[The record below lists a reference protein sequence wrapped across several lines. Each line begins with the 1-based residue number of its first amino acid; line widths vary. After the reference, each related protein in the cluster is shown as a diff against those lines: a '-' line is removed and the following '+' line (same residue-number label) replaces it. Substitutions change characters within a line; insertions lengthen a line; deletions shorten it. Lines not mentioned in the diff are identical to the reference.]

1 MRLYSDFA
9 DHRARQITADVIA
22 LTLIALW
29 IWLGVTVFTL
39 IESLA
44 DFGVQ
49 MEQAGAGFRE
59 TMTEVGENL
68 GGVPVIGGGIRVPF
82 DGASQAGGALE
93 AAGQSQQDAVLQ
105 LAVVLGVGIAALPI
119 LMILALWLIPRVR
132 FVRKSSRA
140 RQFVVSGAGIDLL
153 ALRALANQKLAT
165 LARVDPDAMAA
176 WRRGDDRVLRE
187 LASLEL
193 KSSGVRLQP

>member
-9 DHRARQITADVIA
+9 DRRARQITADVVA
-22 LTLIALW
+22 LVLIGLW

-39 IESLA
+39 INALA

-59 TMTEVGENL
+59 TMTEVGESL
-68 GGVPVIGGGIRVPF
+68 GGIPVIGGGIRIPF

-105 LAVVLGVGIAALPI
+105 LALVLGIGIAVLPI
-119 LMILALWLIPRVR
+119 LMILVVWLVPRIR
-132 FVRKSSRA
+132 FVRRA
-140 RQFVVSGAGIDLL
+140 ARAKELVKGGAGIDLL
-153 ALRALANQKLAT
+153 ALRALATQKLPA
-165 LARVDPDAMAA
+165 LARVDTDAMAA
-176 WRRGDDRVLRE
+176 WRRGDERVMRR
-187 LASLEL
+187 LAALEL
-193 KSSGVRLQP
+193 KSAGIRLQD

>member
-140 RQFVVSGAGIDLL
+140 RQLVVSGAGIDLL

>member
-9 DHRARQITADVIA
+9 DRRARQITADVVA
-22 LTLIALW
+22 LVLIALW

-39 IESLA
+39 INALA

-68 GGVPVIGGGIRVPF
+68 GGIPLIGGGIRMPF

-105 LAVVLGVGIAALPI
+105 LALVLGIGIAVLPI
-119 LMILALWLIPRVR
+119 LMILVVWLVPRIR
-132 FVRKSSRA
+132 FVRRA
-140 RQFVVSGAGIDLL
+140 ARAKELVKGGAGIDLL
-153 ALRALANQKLAT
+153 ALRALATQKLPA
-165 LARVDPDAMAA
+165 LARVDTDAMAA
-176 WRRGDDRVLRE
+176 WRRGDERVMRR
-187 LASLEL
+187 LAALEL
-193 KSSGVRLQP
+193 KSAGIRLQD

>member
-29 IWLGVTVFTL
+29 VWLGVTVFTL

-140 RQFVVSGAGIDLL
+140 RQLIGSGAGIDLL

-165 LARVDPDAMAA
+165 IARVDPDAMAA

>member
-9 DHRARQITADVIA
+9 DRRARQITADVVA
-22 LTLIALW
+22 LVLIALW

-39 IESLA
+39 INALA

-68 GGVPVIGGGIRVPF
+68 GGIPLIGGGIRIPF

-105 LAVVLGVGIAALPI
+105 LALVLGIGIAVLPI
-119 LMILALWLIPRVR
+119 LMILVVWLVPRIR
-132 FVRKSSRA
+132 FVRRA
-140 RQFVVSGAGIDLL
+140 ARAKELVKGGAGIDLL
-153 ALRALANQKLAT
+153 ALRALATQKLPA
-165 LARVDPDAMAA
+165 LARVDTDAMAA
-176 WRRGDDRVLRE
+176 WRRGDERVMRR
-187 LASLEL
+187 LAALEL
-193 KSSGVRLQP
+193 KSAGIRLQD

>member
-140 RQFVVSGAGIDLL
+140 RQLVASGAGIDLL

>member
-9 DHRARQITADVIA
+9 DHRARQITADVVA

-29 IWLGVTVFTL
+29 VWLGITVFTL

-68 GGVPVIGGGIRVPF
+68 GGVPVIGGGIRIPF
-82 DGASQAGGALE
+82 DGASEAGGALE

-105 LAVVLGVGIAALPI
+105 LAIVLGVGIAVLPI

-132 FVRKSSRA
+132 FVRKSGRA
-140 RQFVVSGAGIDLL
+140 QKLVDSGAGIDLL

-165 LARVDPDAMAA
+165 IAKVDPDAMAA

-187 LASLEL
+187 LASIEL